1 MTPLIAAP
9 LKTLIGYALYATPW
23 PRSYLK
29 DKYVIT
35 AFHRVNTT
43 TLGDGITCSPDRFRK
58 ICKWLAKNFNVVPL
72 AEQIEALET
81 GRPLRNTA
89 SITFDDGYLDNYE
102 VAAPILLELGLPA
115 TFFVATEFLG
125 TDVVPFWDEDKEL
138 RTKWMTWDH
147 VRELSKQG
155 FHVESHTCTHIDLGS
170 ADAES
175 AREELRRSLAQLVNS
190 IGSSQRLFAYPFGG
204 TRNITERTR
213 ALIREEGYR
222 CCLSCYGGIN
232 TATAEAF
239 SLNRIPVNEE
249 YVSGYQFG
257 LEILRSAVNG
267 PARPL
272 PQQNVAGNC
281 A

>member
-9 LKTLIGYALYATPW
+9 LKTLIGCALFATPW

-43 TLGDGITCSPDRFRK
+43 TFGDGITCSPDRFRR
-58 ICKWLAKNFNVVPL
+58 ICQWLAKHFRVVPL
-72 AEQIEALET
+72 AAQVEALEN
-81 GRPLRNTA
+81 GRALSNTA

-125 TDVVPFWDEDKEL
+125 SDVVPFWDQNNGTT
-138 RTKWMTWDH
+138 TKWMTWDH
-147 VRELSKQG
+147 VRELAKQG

-170 ADAES
+170 ADTET
-175 AREELRRSLAQLVNS
+175 ARRELRSSLAQLTNAL
-190 IGSSQRLFAYPFGG
+190 GASQRLFAYPFGG
-204 TRNITERTR
+204 TRNITDRAR
-213 ALIREEGYR
+213 ALIQEEGYR

-232 TATAEAF
+232 SAAAGAY

-257 LEILRSAVNG
+257 LEVLRSAVTGAERASEAQSAINT
-267 PARPL
+267 L
-272 PQQNVAGNC
+272 V
-281 A
+281 